1 MRNRSSNE
9 EPSPGSDHISRLPGK
24 KRDFGKLPVTMR
36 SEKGAPPNLIRAEQ
50 DSEPQG
56 TLPSREPAG
65 RTLLKP
71 EPTSTPQHAITRA
84 VAKRL
89 KEHLAKAK
97 NK

>member
-9 EPSPGSDHISRLPGK
+9 EPSPGSDHIPRLPGK

-36 SEKGAPPNLIRAEQ
+36 SEKGKPPNLVRAEQ
-50 DSEPQG
+50 DAAPQG

-65 RTLLKP
+65 RTLLEP

-84 VAKRL
+84 AMKKLASHR
-89 KEHLAKAK
+89 AKAK

>member
-9 EPSPGSDHISRLPGK
+9 EPSPGSDHIPRLPGK

-36 SEKGAPPNLIRAEQ
+36 SEKGKPPNLVRAEQ
-50 DSEPQG
+50 DAAPQG

>member
-9 EPSPGSDHISRLPGK
+9 EPSPGSDHAPRIPGK

-36 SEKGAPPNLIRAEQ
+36 SEKGKPPNLVRAEQ
-50 DSEPQG
+50 DTAPQG
-56 TLPSREPAG
+56 TLPSRERAG

-71 EPTSTPQHAITRA
+71 EPTSSPQHTIARA